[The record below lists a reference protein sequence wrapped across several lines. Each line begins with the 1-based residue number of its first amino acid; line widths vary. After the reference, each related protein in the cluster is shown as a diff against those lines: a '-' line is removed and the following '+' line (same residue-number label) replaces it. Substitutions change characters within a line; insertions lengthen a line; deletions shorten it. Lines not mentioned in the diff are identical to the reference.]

1 MTRGA
6 HDDLLPMTERGP
18 RAVGAEAQSLFASV
32 VCLVGRNPMDHAAR
46 QQATTLGDVEYID
59 TPHLRSN
66 SALLDRCD
74 GADVLVLGAD
84 DDAAALIERASL
96 PLLLARTCPSGADVT
111 DRMLVAVDDR
121 SEPHRAAEVAGRLAS
136 RHGGTVAVVPF
147 LEPRGALERATA
159 AASRIVLQTAGLV
172 PRVYGAPTP
181 LARAV
186 LSAVASMDATL
197 LVLPLGSEAIAR
209 SNAALIARLVG
220 CSVLVIPVPPVVT
233 PERSLAPSATLRHAV
248 SPPFFW
254 RHRPNTCASHP
265 LERRKDAR
273 REMGWAAAV
282 DEVEQV
288 VEVDVAIG
296 GELPCEA
303 RLAAGLLQ

>member
-32 VCLVGRNPMDHAAR
+32 VCVVGRNTMDHAAR
-46 QQATTLGDVEYID
+46 QHATTLGAAGEVEYID
-59 TPHLRSN
+59 TPHLQSN

-84 DDAAALIERASL
+84 DDAAARIERASL
-96 PLLLARTCPSGADVT
+96 PLLLARSCPSGADVT
-111 DRMLVAVDDR
+111 DRILVAVDDK

-136 RHGGTVAVVPF
+136 RHDGTVAVVPF

-181 LARAV
+181 LQRAV

-197 LVLPLGSEAIAR
+197 LVLPLGTEASGR

-233 PERSLAPSATLRHAV
+233 PEPHASRRRSAAPRRGSRFEPASVQA
-248 SPPFFW
+248 PP
-254 RHRPNTCASHP
+254 
-265 LERRKDAR
+265 
-273 REMGWAAAV
+273 
-282 DEVEQV
+282 
-288 VEVDVAIG
+288 
-296 GELPCEA
+296 
-303 RLAAGLLQ
+303 